1 MTTWYFVLLL
11 AFGVMSVQQVFCQSD
26 SSSTSSEQVCEG
38 KVACPECGSPDSCEA
53 KKCCHEWCCTSYGA
67 CCAKRTLSCRDF
79 SCPVKYELKY
89 KAANI
94 AANTQSLCC
103 NLVSTVVNNAA
114 HNMRPLF
121 LYFLILAAG
130 LAGVRLVV

>member
-1 MTTWYFVLLL
+1 MTTWYFVLLI
-11 AFGVMSVQQVFCQSD
+11 AFGVMSVQQVFCQSNL
-26 SSSTSSEQVCEG
+26 SSTSSDVDDEPAISDDDES
-38 KVACPECGSPDSCEA
+38 AAPA
-53 KKCCHEWCCTSYGA
+53 I
-67 CCAKRTLSCRDF
+67 SCRDF